1 MNSSRSVNPR
11 PSFAPRALSL
21 AIALLLG
28 APAFAA
34 NSGEAPKNFGLDV
47 KITGESENDRDLG
60 TAPGGTLND
69 IGIDLRPWAFG
80 QWGDWSA
87 YFMGQAVA
95 ATDTIETDT
104 LQSDTDDGNNSR
116 NDGREPDKS
125 YLAAREFWVDY
136 AGLTA
141 YPGEHLRFGRQ
152 RLREDSGQWQDTNI
166 EALNWSFETTLLN
179 AHAGVA
185 QRFSEYRTDLDE
197 LAPEDKDRTH
207 VFGDIS
213 TQWAP
218 HHRIGVRI
226 HHADDSGHLRR
237 PGEEVDNLDKTY
249 TPLRRSL
256 PRRTEQPPGSHP
268 VRLLATAR
276 GLRRE
281 PGLPQV
287 LARRRRLRHR
297 HQRHQ
302 RRPATGREGHRPGT
316 RPGGDQ
322 VLQARPAAGLDEPVR
337 RRALG
342 ADPLPRRPVQAGR
355 RLRAGHRLDHAPRL
369 RRLHLALLSPAR
381 KPDMPDISLSI
392 PRRRLPR
399 LRPLAAAVLGA
410 VLLHGQAWAAQPV
423 EKPQPVPAQA
433 GNEPGLTQGLKE
445 TGNYTVTTAPAEPLH
460 LDPPKLPDLSGYTAA
475 AVEAKIVRKPGG
487 RASVQRMVQQQP
499 LKEFTGGSNRLAEWV
514 KRQRQMPQAIFI
526 EGGYVNL
533 AQLAGKLPASALE
546 QVEPGVF
553 VARLPIVVSQGATLD
568 IDKQVKEL
576 RLSQERG
583 AFLVNDG
590 MLFVRD
596 SKVTGWS
603 ESKKEPAWFKTPNEF
618 RPFLISWGGAEVYLS
633 NSTFTSF
640 GYNASKAY
648 GISISQY
655 SPGMDK
661 QMKRPRPK
669 GWVIDSTIVDS
680 WYGFYC
686 YEADDLVVKGN
697 TYRDN
702 IVYGIDPHDRSHR
715 LIIADNT
722 VHGTRKKH
730 GIIVS
735 REVNDSFIFNNR
747 SYENKLSGIV
757 LDRNSEGN
765 LVAYNEVYRN
775 HSDGITLYESGD
787 NLLWGNQVLANRRHG
802 IRVRNSVNI
811 RLYENLAAGN
821 QLIGVYGHIKDLT
834 NTDRNIAL
842 DPFDTKVSLI
852 VVGGKLAGN
861 GSGPLSVD
869 SPLSLELY
877 RVAMLAPTK
886 SSGISLPGVLGEK
899 QDQILDLLVRQ
910 DKAVL
915 IDPVESQAELQ
926 D

>member
-1 MNSSRSVNPR
+1 MKKGATLFAVLWAVLGLGLLVGLPVAIHFILGQYDEAGFSGPQLVFEEQGHSYLAFTLDDYRANEVDNGVVHGSSRSYAQVVD
-11 PSFAPRALSL
+11 LEDGSL
-21 AIALLLG
+21 RWSMRLDADNERGDDWGSGELLG
-28 APAFAA
+28 QSSRYLFFLRNELYVLDRRDAAPALAFDELERRTGGLPLK
-34 NSGEAPKNFGLDV
+34 SAPWGKDAYRYDEGRGGL
-47 KITGESENDRDLG
+47 LML
-60 TAPGGTLND
+60 AL
-69 IGIDLRPWAFG
+69 
-80 QWGDWSA
+80 
-87 YFMGQAVA
+87 
-95 ATDTIETDT
+95 
-104 LQSDTDDGNNSR
+104 
-116 NDGREPDKS
+116 DGRVWF
-125 YLAAREFWVDY
+125 L
-136 AGLTA
+136 
-141 YPGEHLRFGRQ
+141 
-152 RLREDSGQWQDTNI
+152 
-166 EALNWSFETTLLN
+166 
-179 AHAGVA
+179 
-185 QRFSEYRTDLDE
+185 
-197 LAPEDKDRTH
+197 
-207 VFGDIS
+207 
-213 TQWAP
+213 
-218 HHRIGVRI
+218 
-226 HHADDSGHLRR
+226 
-237 PGEEVDNLDKTY
+237 
-249 TPLRRSL
+249 
-256 PRRTEQPPGSHP
+256 
-268 VRLLATAR
+268 
-276 GLRRE
+276 
-281 PGLPQV
+281 
-287 LARRRRLRHR
+287 
-297 HQRHQ
+297 
-302 RRPATGREGHRPGT
+302 
-316 RPGGDQ
+316 
-322 VLQARPAAGLDEPVR
+322 
-337 RRALG
+337 
-342 ADPLPRRPVQAGR
+342 
-355 RLRAGHRLDHAPRL
+355 
-369 RRLHLALLSPAR
+369 
-381 KPDMPDISLSI
+381 
-392 PRRRLPR
+392 
-399 LRPLAAAVLGA
+399 
-410 VLLHGQAWAAQPV
+410 
-423 EKPQPVPAQA
+423 
-433 GNEPGLTQGLKE
+433 
-445 TGNYTVTTAPAEPLH
+445 
-460 LDPPKLPDLSGYTAA
+460 
-475 AVEAKIVRKPGG
+475 
-487 RASVQRMVQQQP
+487 QRMVQQQP

-747 SYENKLSGIV
+747 SYENKLSGIA